1 MRKNR
6 ILWVACA
13 LLLIACAADRTDLR
27 KREVAYRDLGKQYYL
42 AGDFTSAL
50 KYLLE
55 AEQMNPDDHILQN
68 YLGQVYLAKNKPD
81 LAVTH
86 FKKALQLKPDYAV
99 AKNNRGVAYLNEQKY
114 DEAIAIFK
122 EVSGDLLYATPHYP
136 LTNIGF
142 AYYMKKDYKEA
153 EIYYQKALELEP
165 SFPLALR
172 GLGRTY
178 LAMGKGAAAQAAL
191 TAAIDSDPTSAEA
204 YYALGESY
212 LLLQNPAKAK
222 ASFQKVLQLKPD
234 SFEAKAA
241 KSELMKLKNIP

>member
-6 ILWVACA
+6 ILWVTCV

-55 AEQMNPDDHILQN
+55 AEKMNSDDHILQN
-68 YLGQVYLAKNKPD
+68 YLGQVYLAKGKPE
-81 LAVTH
+81 LAITH

-99 AKNNRGVAYLNEQKY
+99 AKNNLGVAYLNEQEY
-114 DEAIAIFK
+114 DEAIAMFK

-136 LTNIGF
+136 LTNIGY
-142 AYYMKKDYKEA
+142 AYYMKKEYKEA
-153 EIYYQKALELEP
+153 EIYYQKALELES
-165 SFPLALR
+165 SFPPALR

-178 LAMGKGAAAQAAL
+178 LAMGRGAAAIAAL
-191 TAAIDSDPTSAEA
+191 TTAIDSDPTSAEA

-212 LLLQNPAKAK
+212 LLVMNHAKAK
-222 ASFQKVLQLKPD
+222 AAFQKTVQLKPD
-234 SFEAKAA
+234 SPEAKAA
-241 KSELMKLKNIP
+241 KNALMKLQNIP

>member
-6 ILWVACA
+6 ILWAACA

-55 AEQMNPDDHILQN
+55 AEKMHSDDHILQN
-68 YLGQVYLAKNKPD
+68 YLGQVYLAKSKPE

-86 FKKALQLKPDYAV
+86 FQRALQLKPDYAV
-99 AKNNRGVAYLNEQKY
+99 AKNNLGVAYLNEQRY

-136 LTNIGF
+136 LTNIGY

-178 LAMGKGAAAQAAL
+178 LAMGNGAAAQAAL
-191 TAAIDSDPTSAEA
+191 TAAIDSDPASSEA
-204 YYALGESY
+204 YYELGESY

-222 ASFQKVLQLKPD
+222 AAFQKAVQLKPD
-234 SFEAKAA
+234 APEAKAA
-241 KSELMKLKNIP
+241 RRELIKLQNIP